1 MSKVLESFNTEIERE
16 PAASFDELAKQFGY
30 AEEESA
36 PTDPITFAPEVV
48 SKVQNPKAP
57 KKESLSLTEEVG
69 KGAVQA
75 GVKLTQS
82 FLNGVV
88 NVADSV
94 ENYAAELGLGSGDLI
109 NDNAKIDWSKY
120 TGSPSD
126 APATRIT
133 QGIVQYAAPV
143 AATMAAGGGVLA
155 GLAAGVAVDALVYD
169 PNEDRLSDLIL
180 NLAPEI
186 RNVAV
191 S

>member
-30 AEEESA
+30 AEEEPA
-36 PTDPITFAPEVV
+36 PADPITFAPEVV

-57 KKESLSLTEEVG
+57 KKENLSLTEEVG

-109 NDNAKIDWSKY
+109 TDNAKIDWSKY

-143 AATMAAGGGVLA
+143 AATMAAGRSEERRVGK
-155 GLAAGVAVDALVYD
+155 
-169 PNEDRLSDLIL
+169 ECRL
-180 NLAPEI
+180 
-186 RNVAV
+186 
-191 S
+191 